1 MKFLAEILKFSSH
14 NYNFSFYSAGSGL
27 QYFSRIRVVQAQHE
41 KLFQPLLSGFG
52 LDRYYFSSGF
62 NTRKFQKEVSK
73 YKTLGLRITRM
84 LGQIGTKLF
93 DNTLNEVKFQSLF
106 FGNFAILHFNR
117 IV

>member
-1 MKFLAEILKFSSH
+1 MNFLTEILKFSSH

-62 NTRKFQKEVSK
+62 NTRKFQKEASK
-73 YKTLGLRITRM
+73 YNTLGPRIKRM
-84 LGQIGTKLF
+84 LGQSGIKLLK
-93 DNTLNEVKFQSLF
+93 NILNE
-106 FGNFAILHFNR
+106 NC
-117 IV
+117 